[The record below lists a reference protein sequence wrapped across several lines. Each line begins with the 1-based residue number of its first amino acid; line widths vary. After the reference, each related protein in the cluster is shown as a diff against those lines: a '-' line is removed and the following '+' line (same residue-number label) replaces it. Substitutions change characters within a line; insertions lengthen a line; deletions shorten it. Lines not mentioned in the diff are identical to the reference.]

1 MGASSDEPVERPR
14 PDSEALPAV
23 FLDRDGVLIDLA
35 FDKEDQTYE
44 SPISVEQISLANGA
58 AEGVAAIREAGWEI
72 VVVSNQPV
80 VAKGK
85 VTEEGFEEMHGRV
98 VRLLADEGV
107 EIDHWR
113 YCFHHPKASVES
125 LRGPCRC
132 RKPKP
137 GMILEAADELGLDLQ
152 KSWMIG
158 DSDTDIEAGRA
169 AGCKTLLI
177 EYRKSAHRRSGAGS
191 PDLRASNLMEAVPLL
206 PDPSS
211 QHHRR

>member
-1 MGASSDEPVERPR
+1 MGASSDGPGDQPR
-14 PDSEALPAV
+14 PDSKAIPAV
-23 FLDRDGVLIDLA
+23 FLDRDGVLVDLA
-35 FDKEDQTYE
+35 YDEDDQAYE
-44 SPISVEQISLANGA
+44 SPLSADEITLAEGA
-58 AEGVAAIREAGWEI
+58 VEGVAAIREAGWEI

-107 EIDHWR
+107 EIDHWQ
-113 YCFHHPKASVES
+113 YCFHHPESSVES
-125 LRGPCRC
+125 LRGPCGC

-137 GMILEAADELGLDLQ
+137 GMILEAADDLGLDLRN
-152 KSWMIG
+152 SWMIG

-169 AGCKTLLI
+169 AGCRTILV
-177 EYRKSAHRRSGAGS
+177 EYPRSVHRRSGNSS
-191 PDLRASNLMEAVPLL
+191 PYLRASNLMEAVPFL

-211 QHHRR
+211 R